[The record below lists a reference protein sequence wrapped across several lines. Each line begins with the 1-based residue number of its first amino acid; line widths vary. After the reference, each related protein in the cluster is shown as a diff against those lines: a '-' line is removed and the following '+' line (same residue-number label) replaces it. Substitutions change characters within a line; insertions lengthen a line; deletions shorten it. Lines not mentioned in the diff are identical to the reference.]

1 MIKKQLL
8 CSSVVL
14 MFVLAA
20 KLYSYNNAVPT
31 DDHIV
36 KEARKAERMVS
47 EMKGAAADTKAEN
60 ARSSYFA
67 SLSFVDKELP
77 VDNERV
83 ENTLRRHL
91 RTLSYNNTRT
101 YRLHRVAASALPK
114 VASILKAHG
123 IPEDFKYIP
132 LVESGLARG
141 TSSHKGASGYWQF
154 MPATARSFGLRV
166 DEEVDERQ
174 DLEKSTRAAAKY
186 LKALHREFGD
196 WTLVA
201 AAYNVGEGRLSRAI
215 KAQGKQDYFTLNINK
230 ETNAYV
236 YKLVSMKAIIENPEQ
251 HGYNRGRTI
260 MAQAQQEATANE
272 AHVNRL

>member
-14 MFVLAA
+14 MLVAAA
-20 KLYSYNNAVPT
+20 KLYSYNTTANDEHVV
-31 DDHIV
+31 I
-36 KEARKAERMVS
+36 EARKAERMVS
-47 EMKGAAADTKAEN
+47 EMKGSTADTEEN
-60 ARSSYFA
+60 AWLSYFA
-67 SLSFVDKELP
+67 TLSFVDQGLP
-77 VDNERV
+77 IGNERV
-83 ENTLRRHL
+83 ETALRRHL
-91 RTLSYNNTRT
+91 RTLSYHNTRT
-101 YRLHRVAASALPK
+101 YRLHRHAASALPQ
-114 VASILKAHG
+114 VAAVLRAHG

-132 LVESGLARG
+132 LVESGLERG

-166 DEEVDERQ
+166 DGEVDERQ
-174 DLEKSTRAAAKY
+174 DLAKSTRAAAKY

-201 AAYNVGEGRLSRAI
+201 AAYNVGEGRLSRVI
-215 KAQGKQDYFTLNINK
+215 KAQGSQDYFALRINK
-230 ETNAYV
+230 ETDAYV

-260 MAQAQQEATANE
+260 MAQAQQETAASQVE
-272 AHVNRL
+272 AHRL